1 MEGTPASPGVARRA
15 VDAIFDSTRLARAVA
30 SVAQQRACFCGGTSC
45 HRIAVRMLEVYQNRV
60 RDLLSG
66 VTVDDVTATT
76 SRSATTTLA
85 SVELNDVIIREVGGC
100 TNCPTRSTVLLL
112 THGIC
117 VRVMS
122 QGRSGSTRISN
133 VNRLAC
139 DSPAA
144 LHAAI
149 ELGASRRA
157 VGSHKLNAESSRS
170 HQVVQ
175 LELHRTCQ
183 APSASGGAGNGA
195 GAGGAVTEATDR
207 TLVAVLNLVDLAGSE
222 RVRRTGVSGER
233 LKEAQH
239 INRSLSA
246 LGDVIASLK
255 RASRSDASG
264 AHVHVPFRNA
274 KLTHLLRDSLMG
286 DSKVR
291 AATLP
296 HLRLLVVC
304 AHTRRCCVSS
314 LAHRCLCLSPCRHST
329 RI

>member
-1 MEGTPASPGVARRA
+1 
-15 VDAIFDSTRLARAVA
+15 
-30 SVAQQRACFCGGTSC
+30 
-45 HRIAVRMLEVYQNRV
+45 
-60 RDLLSG
+60 
-66 VTVDDVTATT
+66 
-76 SRSATTTLA
+76 
-85 SVELNDVIIREVGGC
+85 
-100 TNCPTRSTVLLL
+100 
-112 THGIC
+112 
-117 VRVMS
+117 MS

-183 APSASGGAGNGA
+183 APSASAGAGNGA
-195 GAGGAVTEATDR
+195 GAGGAVVQATDR
-207 TLVAVLNLVDLAGSE
+207 TVVAVLNLVDLAGSE

-296 HLRLLVVC
+296 HLWLLVACV
-304 AHTRRCCVSS
+304 HTRRCLFFIGPQVLMFVTVSPLHKDLSETLCSLQFAARCRSVALRRGNAYQHVSS
-314 LAHRCLCLSPCRHST
+314 SVST
-329 RI
+329 RLCCTTARVVPLTAGWHLVCITGLWCHPRQC